1 MSYMSFVRR
10 LFSGS
15 SVWYFSLVPIN
26 MALGSI
32 KIVLTLVALSLGAS
46 LFDIGL
52 IIAANAAAT
61 IVMSIVW
68 GRLSDYYGLRIRF
81 LLFLFLASAPM
92 FIFLGLAAQVWQL
105 IVLYTILA
113 IFTAGIQ
120 PIAAMY
126 AVEYR
131 KGKKWQGEV
140 VKYNS
145 FWNGGIIAGLV
156 INSLLTLIVPLS
168 WVLYLASGFCL
179 ISVVILWRTAKEPE
193 LPLER
198 EAYNIINVQ
207 EEEQTT
213 SMSILDRFDPRKLK
227 IPKRLKHIKP
237 VHLLFLAC
245 LIHWMGVYSYGV
257 GEIPFMKAIGLSASL
272 ILSINVAENVATVVS
287 FSTIVPRIKMEY
299 QKLISATMASRAT
312 IILIWAGLTI
322 FLAQRTDYAFVFVL
336 ILEVLFLTCYAIVW
350 YPIMCFAISQ
360 AHFDKRGTTQGE
372 LLAVVSLANVLG
384 ALIGGLVIGGFGY
397 AIGFVVAAV
406 ITVLAIP
413 IMHYINIEIKTD

>member
-1 MSYMSFVRR
+1 MSFIRR

-68 GRLSDYYGLRIRF
+68 GRLSDYFGLRIRF
-81 LLFLFLASAPM
+81 LLFLFIASAPM
-92 FIFLGLAAQVWQL
+92 FVLLGLAGQVWEL
-105 IVLYTILA
+105 ILLYTSLA

-131 KGKKWQGEV
+131 KGKKWQGEI

-156 INSLLTLIVPLS
+156 VNSLLTLVVPLS

-179 ISVVILWRTAKEPE
+179 VSVVIMWKTAKEPE

-198 EAYNIINVQ
+198 EAYNIINIQ

-213 SMSILDRFDPRKLK
+213 SISILDRFDPRKLK
-227 IPKRLKHIKP
+227 LPKQLKHIKP

-272 ILSINVAENVATVVS
+272 ILSINVVENVATVVS
-287 FSTIVPRIKMEY
+287 FSSIVPRIKMEY

-312 IILIWAGLTI
+312 IILVWAGLTI
-322 FLAQRTDYAFVFVL
+322 FLAQRTDYAFIFVL

-384 ALIGGLVIGGFGY
+384 SLIGGAVIGSFGY
-397 AIGFVVAAV
+397 AIGFVVSAV
-406 ITVLAIP
+406 IAVLAIP
-413 IMHYINIEIKTD
+413 ILRRINIEIKTD